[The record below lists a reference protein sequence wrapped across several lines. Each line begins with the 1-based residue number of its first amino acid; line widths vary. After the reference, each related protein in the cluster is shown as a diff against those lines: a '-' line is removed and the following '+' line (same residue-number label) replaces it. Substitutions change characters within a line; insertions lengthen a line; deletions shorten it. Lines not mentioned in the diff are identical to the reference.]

1 MQKCKSVEGTVR
13 TRENRGFA
21 GEPLHRSQH
30 LGGRP
35 GCQLQDGKVAEMQ
48 VASTNAG
55 DPLQGSTHPEVGGE
69 DAMNEHEPPA
79 DGGEE
84 AVGGNEPAPNRD
96 EREEDERLLALLRD
110 LVGGARKMKTADSLG
125 LSYRT
130 LDRALKTGVLLP
142 RIRDALKRRMLEEGG
157 EAGLRHLARVE
168 ALEQR
173 AEAME
178 ERLAAVEQAQE
189 AAAGSTGKAI
199 GELARGLEDGSA
211 TVEALAGRLTRLE
224 QWEVRR
230 NSGGPVGS
238 GTSEPAPAGRGVV
251 TVEPHQDEVQSYGVG
266 MALVEEWR
274 ALNRRRGEGSKV
286 EQARLR
292 ERVMELEI
300 ALIGEHGLALPPNTE
315 PLHASERERYLG
327 WRRRELVDLRAER
340 RRRVALRWL
349 RRVLTLGLWRR

>member
-1 MQKCKSVEGTVR
+1 
-13 TRENRGFA
+13 
-21 GEPLHRSQH
+21 
-30 LGGRP
+30 
-35 GCQLQDGKVAEMQ
+35 MQ
-48 VASTNAG
+48 VARTDAG

-69 DAMNEHEPPA
+69 DAVNEHEPPA
-79 DGGEE
+79 DGGGD
-84 AVGGNEPAPNRD
+84 AVNGNEPVPDQDGRD
-96 EREEDERLLALLRD
+96 EDERLLTLLRD
-110 LVGGARKMKTADSLG
+110 LVGDARKMKTAASLG

-178 ERLAAVEQAQE
+178 ERVAAVEQAQE
-189 AAAGSTGKAI
+189 AAAVSAGKAI
-199 GELARGLEDGSA
+199 GDLARGLEDGS
-211 TVEALAGRLTRLE
+211 TNVTALAGRLARLE

-230 NSGGPVGS
+230 NRGGPAGS
-238 GTSEPAPAGRGVV
+238 GTAEPAPAGRGVV
-251 TVEPHQDEVQSYGVG
+251 TVEPHPGEARSYGGG

-300 ALIGEHGLALPPNTE
+300 AIIGEHGLALPPNAE
-315 PLHASERERYLG
+315 PLHPSERERYLG